1 MTTHNLLGYFDV
13 RFDSGEFVEPRH
25 RYAIFSSPR
34 TGSNYLC
41 ARLNNLEHRLGIPME
56 YLHTDAVRLMGSRL
70 LPGAVGPVK
79 LERYLDAVARVRT
92 TRDGW
97 FGVKIQPNQLFPVF
111 DEDMTR
117 VAAFLDG
124 FDRLIFLTRADK
136 LGQAVSGA
144 IAHATGVW
152 FNFGEEPAMA
162 NSDAALLFPQ
172 IDRLHT
178 QYVAEDGLISQL
190 RRKLAGRPQLH
201 IAYEE
206 IQADPQLAFQRVA
219 AFLGL
224 EKTALA
230 AEKVITQPTRKPL
243 GERAEQVRAAYLGRP
258 PE

>member
-1 MTTHNLLGYFDV
+1 MTTHNLLGYFGV
-13 RFDSGEFVEPRH
+13 RFDSGEFAEPRH

-56 YLHTDAVRLMGSRL
+56 YLHADAIRLMGARL

-97 FGVKIQPNQLFPVF
+97 FGVKIQPDQLFPVF
-111 DEDMTR
+111 EGDITR
-117 VAAFLDG
+117 VARFLES
-124 FDRLIFLTRADK
+124 FDRLIFMTRADK

-152 FNFGEEPAMA
+152 FNFGEESVMA
-162 NSDAALLFPQ
+162 NSDATLLFPQ

-178 QYVAEDGLISQL
+178 QYVAEDGLISEL
-190 RRKLAGRPQLH
+190 RRKLAGRPQIH
-201 IAYEE
+201 IAYEK
-206 IQADPQLAFQRVA
+206 IQHDPQSAFQCVA

-230 AEKVITQPTRKPL
+230 AEKLITQPTRKPL
-243 GERAEQVRAAYLGRP
+243 GDWAEQVRSAYLGRP